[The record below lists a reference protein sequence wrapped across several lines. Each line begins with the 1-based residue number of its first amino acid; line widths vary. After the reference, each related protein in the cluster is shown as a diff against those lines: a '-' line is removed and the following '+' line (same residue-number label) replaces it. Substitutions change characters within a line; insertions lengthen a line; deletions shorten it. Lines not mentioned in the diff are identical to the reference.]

1 MPISEE
7 RKETLF
13 GNSLREERRKNLIKA
28 AVANCSEVRNAQ
40 NNPAEMD

>member
-13 GNSLREERRKNLIKA
+13 GNSLREEKKTIKA
-28 AVANCSEVRNAQ
+28 AVGNCSEVRNAR